1 MMDHNH
7 DEVCESYKCNNINYY
22 KVLDEFDPYSNDI
35 DANIYKQIFEDIQ
48 LQGEPVNEN
57 EEVNHQRLDPSLNT
71 NSAMASSLV

>member
-35 DANIYKQIFEDIQ
+35 DANIYK
-48 LQGEPVNEN
+48 
-57 EEVNHQRLDPSLNT
+57 
-71 NSAMASSLV
+71 